1 MSEYIKIALNKL
13 KPFSGTLYDD
23 KGEKCIFNGNPFED
37 EDEEAL
43 KQLRISI
50 EQDGLLSPIFV
61 RKAHSVGQTED
72 TAASYEIL
80 SGYRRKKVCEE
91 LAKTNP
97 EFSEITARVIECDDE
112 AASSIITSANV
123 QRRKIS
129 LLDAIKSCGRMYL
142 ALQHQGK
149 KKKDSENGDNSI
161 NTGDNKETVD
171 IVAQITGLKARK
183 IRTYSQLLKLPEE
196 MLQLVGN
203 KSKTQDGVLRLSM
216 RAGEALVTLSKKQ
229 LSSVN
234 KFLKRNNDTFIIHEQ
249 AKAIR
254 KFCKKNNTITQE
266 DIERIISADENN
278 ALNAPSEN
286 SINKNKKLKLSFNE
300 EKVRNYCPNMSNE
313 QIEELVLEL
322 LEKHFVSKS

>member
-1 MSEYIKIALNKL
+1 MSEYIKIALDKL
-13 KPFSGTLYDD
+13 KPFSGILYDE
-23 KGEKCIFNGNPFED
+23 GGNMRSINGNPFND
-37 EDEEAL
+37 EDEEAF
-43 KQLRISI
+43 KQLQASI
-50 EQDGLLSPIFV
+50 EQDGLLTPILV
-61 RKAHSVGQTED
+61 RKVKSDSQVGED
-72 TAASYEIL
+72 VDSYEIL
-80 SGYRRKKVCEE
+80 SGYRRKKVYEE
-91 LAKTNP
+91 LAKNNP
-97 EFSEITARVIECDDE
+97 YFSEITARVIECDDD

-123 QRRKIS
+123 QRRRIS
-129 LLDAIKSCGRMYL
+129 LLDSIKSCGRMYL

-149 KKKDSENGDNSI
+149 KKSSENAKTDVES
-161 NTGDNKETVD
+161 GDNKETVD

-196 MLQLVGN
+196 MLQLIGN
-203 KSKTQDGVLRLSM
+203 KNKTPNGVLRLSM
-216 RAGEALVTLSKKQ
+216 RAGEALVTLSEHQ
-229 LSSVN
+229 LKIVN
-234 KFLKRNNDTFIIHEQ
+234 EFLQQNNGTFIIHEQ

-278 ALNAPSEN
+278 ALNTPSEN